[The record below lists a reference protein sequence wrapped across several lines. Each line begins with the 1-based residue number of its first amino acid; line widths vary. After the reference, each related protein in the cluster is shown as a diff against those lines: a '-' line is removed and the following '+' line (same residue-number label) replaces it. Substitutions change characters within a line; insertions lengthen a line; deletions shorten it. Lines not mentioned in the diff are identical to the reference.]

1 MVQVLRTGRRRLLVA
16 LGVAIVLLFIALNIF
31 SGFYIDLLWFHEVGF
46 SSVFWTVWWSK
57 VILGLI
63 FGAVFFVLLLANL
76 LIAQRLAP
84 RYRPF
89 SPEQE
94 IIERYR
100 VALEPYMRW
109 ILIGFSLLIAVF
121 VGLAASSQWQTFL
134 LWRSSG
140 GVGFE
145 GVRDPLFGRD
155 PAFYIF
161 TLRCSCSSRWCAPRC
176 SW

>member
-1 MVQVLRTGRRRLLVA
+1 MAIAIRRRRRWLLFVGAA
-16 LGVAIVLLFIALNIF
+16 LVLLATLIGGV

-109 ILIGFSLLIAVF
+109 ILIG
-121 VGLAASSQWQTFL
+121 
-134 LWRSSG
+134 
-140 GVGFE
+140 
-145 GVRDPLFGRD
+145 
-155 PAFYIF
+155 
-161 TLRCSCSSRWCAPRC
+161 
-176 SW
+176 